1 MLPYDDQ
8 DALSIENYAKQLIGK
23 TFEEA
28 ILINQN
34 HDFQINEDSKVN
46 FANKKR
52 KGGLGE
58 IIEKGF
64 FHYNPNNDSSADF
77 KKAGLELKV
86 TPYKKS
92 KNNKISAKERLVLT
106 MINYFNDI
114 NYDFENSHL
123 WKKSKL
129 ILLIYYLYEKEI
141 INRLDYKINYVK
153 IFTPPEKDLKIIK
166 EDFKKIINKI
176 KAGKAHELSE
186 SDTFYLGAAPKARNS
201 KDRRKQPFSEI
212 LAKPRAFALKNSY
225 MTYVLNNYIIPDKV
239 LYNNSESILKNK
251 IPNNF
256 ECYILNKINNFKD
269 YSISDLQ
276 NYFDVNYKKNP
287 KNLNS
292 LIIYKILGING
303 NKAEEFIKANI
314 VIKTVRLSKNNSIK
328 ESMSFPTFK
337 FKELIKEECETS
349 TFVRFLEETKFL
361 FVIYKEIGNKELV
374 LKGAQFWNMSV
385 QDIEKGVYPV
395 WQKTKDI
402 LIDGLNVIVDS
413 KGIRHTNFPQKSFN
427 EICHVRPHARNK
439 YDTYP
444 LPQGGEYMKHCFWLN
459 NTYILS
465 QLNKKFL
472 K

>member
-1 MLPYDDQ
+1 MLLYDDQ
-8 DALSIENYAKQLIGK
+8 NPISIENYAKKLIGK

-28 ILINQN
+28 IQINRN
-34 HDFQINEDSKVN
+34 NEFQISEDSKYN

-64 FHYNPNNDSSADF
+64 FHYNPNNDANADF
-77 KKAGLELKV
+77 EKAGLELKV

-114 NYDFENSHL
+114 NYNFENSHL

-141 INRLDYKINYVK
+141 RNRLDYKIDYVK
-153 IFTPPEKDLKIIK
+153 IFTPPENDLKIIK
-166 EDFKKIINKI
+166 EDFEKIINKI

-201 KDRRKQPFSEI
+201 QDRRKQPFSEV
-212 LAKPRAFALKNSY
+212 LAKPRAFAFKNSY
-225 MTYVLNNYIIPDKV
+225 MTYVLNNYIITDKV
-239 LYNNSESILKNK
+239 LHNYPEPILKNK
-251 IPNNF
+251 ILNTF
-256 ECYILNKINNFKD
+256 EDYVLNKINHFKNF
-269 YSISDLQ
+269 SINDLK
-276 NYFDVNYKKNP
+276 NYFEMKYKKNP

-303 NKAEEFIKANI
+303 NKAQEFIKANI
-314 VIKTVRLSKNNSIK
+314 VIKTIRISKNISIK

-349 TFVRFLEETKFL
+349 TFVKFLEETKFL
-361 FVIYKEIGNKELV
+361 FVIYKEVKKDEFI
-374 LKGAQFWNMSV
+374 LKGAQFWNMPV
-385 QDIEKGVYPV
+385 KDIEKGVYPV
-395 WQKTKDI
+395 WNKTKNI
-402 LIDGLNVIVDS
+402 LTEGLKIKIDS

-427 EICHVRPHARNK
+427 NICHVRPHARNK

-444 LPQGGEYMKHCFWLN
+444 LPKGGEYMKHCFWLN